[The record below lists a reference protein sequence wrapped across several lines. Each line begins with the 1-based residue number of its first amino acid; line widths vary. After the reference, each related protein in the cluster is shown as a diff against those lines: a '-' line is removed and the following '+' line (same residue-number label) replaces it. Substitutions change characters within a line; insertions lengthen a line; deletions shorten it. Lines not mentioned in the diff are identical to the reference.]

1 MLRLTIAR
9 RHKSS
14 PENRNRPPHSR
25 VQNLA
30 VRDNDHSMP
39 LSPASFVSADGDAPL
54 SRVSRWRSSGA
65 ALLLCEISR
74 FRRSNAGLATEW
86 LSVLRF
92 VVRKARWTGVA
103 SPIQGR
109 HPKAAQFN
117 RCVDARLDSP
127 HRIQLLVVQQIA
139 PSSYKRP
146 PLGGGKAK
154 EDPPNGA
161 RDAWGASALLRQR
174 EGAHR
179 ALIDAQARR
188 SRVRRSAR

>member
-139 PSSYKRP
+139 PPAINVHRSGVARP
-146 PLGGGKAK
+146 RRIPQTVPETLGG
-154 EDPPNGA
+154 
-161 RDAWGASALLRQR
+161 
-174 EGAHR
+174 
-179 ALIDAQARR
+179 
-188 SRVRRSAR
+188 RVRFCASEKARTVP